1 MKKFQA
7 KSMLRFLPPR
17 YSTQYQSFRC
27 CTMDLYLTLTK
38 SVEIAMLS
46 PVSLLF
52 ITIAV
57 DR

>member
-1 MKKFQA
+1 
-7 KSMLRFLPPR
+7 
-17 YSTQYQSFRC
+17 
-27 CTMDLYLTLTK
+27 MDLYLTLTK